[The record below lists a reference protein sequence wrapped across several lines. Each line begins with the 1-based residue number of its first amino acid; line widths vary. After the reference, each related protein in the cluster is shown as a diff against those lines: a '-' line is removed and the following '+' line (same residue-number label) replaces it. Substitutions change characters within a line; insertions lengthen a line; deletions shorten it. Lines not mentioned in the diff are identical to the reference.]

1 MKKYQ
6 IINAKPEDAKI
17 VKEYKKDTLFQYAK
31 NISKEEKNKIETY
44 IKESIAKE
52 IKNYKI
58 IKEKQNSIGAYL
70 ITKYLDGVLLDE
82 IYIEKPYRNKKIG
95 TQIIKRIQKE
105 QNIIYLWVYK
115 KNEKAVKLYHK
126 LSFQIIEETETRY
139 FMKYKKEK
147 IKKNNP
153 FSCFF

>member
-1 MKKYQ
+1 MMKKYQ

-139 FMKYKKEK
+139 FMKYKKRKNQEK
-147 IKKNNP
+147 QPI
-153 FSCFF
+153 